1 MDIQLSK
8 GENVYTE
15 SLHHV
20 VISTFAKKDALIGLE
35 QRRSL
40 YAYIAGIMAN
50 RNCKLF
56 RIGGVENH
64 IHIAFDLNI
73 NIALAS
79 LVKDVKEASAIRANI
94 LFPDFV
100 GWQKGFAYFTL
111 ATKDKNVLIEY
122 VKNQELHH
130 KTKSLDDEIKSLT
143 M

>member
-20 VISTFAKKDALIGLE
+20 VISTFAKKDVLHELE
-35 QRRSL
+35 QRRNL

-79 LVKDVKEASAIRANI
+79 LVADIKQASAIRANI
-94 LFPDFV
+94 LFSEFV
-100 GWQKGFAYFTL
+100 GWQKGFSYFTL
-111 ATKDKNVLIEY
+111 PTKDKHNLIEY
-122 VKNQELHH
+122 IKNQEHHH
-130 KTKSLDDEIKSLT
+130 KTKSLDDEIRTLT
-143 M
+143 L